1 MENVSRNKERF
12 LSMTKTI
19 EKLARKRER
28 TQSTHGGVLPHIM
41 ALNFPRFLRAYDIW
55 NISHFSYNI
64 AVVIN
69 RGNNGRKKQ
78 KKEMESLEWKILLEI
93 NAYFALESFSRN
105 AREAIERHSLPQA
118 SGNNRGRGTRLEI
131 DLHVSTSRA
140 IPSKR
145 LRIKLTFNSF
155 PRSLRWKLRSLVYY
169 KRWSNR
175 SSQGGIESNHDM
187 MKSAIIS
194 T

>member
-28 TQSTHGGVLPHIM
+28 TQPTHGGVLPHIM

-78 KKEMESLEWKILLEI
+78 KKRNGIVGMKNLARNQCVLR
-93 NAYFALESFSRN
+93 SR
-105 AREAIERHSLPQA
+105 ELF
-118 SGNNRGRGTRLEI
+118 
-131 DLHVSTSRA
+131 
-140 IPSKR
+140 SKR
-145 LRIKLTFNSF
+145 ARGDRTAL
-155 PRSLRWKLRSLVYY
+155 PA
-169 KRWSNR
+169 
-175 SSQGGIESNHDM
+175 SSIGKQ
-187 MKSAIIS
+187 SAEGNKTRDRLACFHIS
-194 T
+194 RDSV